1 MNPSVPRP
9 ASSGRV
15 KFWSVSTAQSALPPC
30 RVSWLYV
37 AATASVF
44 LAGCSE
50 YEPPRFHLNRVAM
63 QQAGRDGAITSLQQ
77 QEVANVLAALFGT
90 PDEPHALPEAALD
103 MKKLQMAAGP
113 VRRDAEGLRTGLY
126 REHCGHCHGISG
138 DGMGPTAAFL
148 NPYPRD
154 YRPGLF
160 KFKST
165 ERAAKPTFDDL
176 RKIVHDG
183 IPGTAMPSFALLPP
197 DELDAIV
204 EYVKY
209 LSIRGEVELRLI
221 RTLVE
226 EGELDTSREV
236 LVGSEEE
243 PGLLMQVADT
253 WQEAPER
260 IIVPADLPPDLDMD
274 DPASVAASALKGKE
288 IFYGQVAACV
298 KCHGNAALGDGQATE
313 PDDWSKGILPE
324 DVAAGALPP
333 RNIIPRNLRSG
344 VYRGGRRPVDLYWR
358 VWAGINGTPMPGL
371 EAVAKAGTDIK
382 PEDLWHLVNYVR
394 SLPYEEGAALA
405 SQEPSIH
412 RDRN

>member
-1 MNPSVPRP
+1 MND
-9 ASSGRV
+9 G
-15 KFWSVSTAQSALPPC
+15 FSALELTRRGFGSLTRLAP
-30 RVSWLYV
+30 L
-37 AATASVF
+37 AALVC
-44 LAGCSE
+44 LALLTGCSD
-50 YEPPRFHLNRVAM
+50 YDPPQFQLNLVAM
-63 QQAGRDGAITSLQQ
+63 QKADRDGAITSGQKQQ
-77 QEVANVLAALFGT
+77 VADVLAAMFGT
-90 PDEPHALPEAALD
+90 PDEPHVIPESGLD
-103 MKKLQMAAGP
+103 PKKIQLAAGP
-113 VRRDAEGLRTGLY
+113 VRRDESGGRTGLY

-138 DGMGPTAAFL
+138 DGAGPTAAFL

-176 RKIVHDG
+176 RHIVHQG

-209 LSIRGEVELRLI
+209 LAMRGEVELNLI
-221 RTLVE
+221 RELLD
-226 EGELDTSREV
+226 EGEIDTSRAH

-243 PGLLMQVADT
+243 PGLLAQIAAS
-253 WQEAPER
+253 WREAPER
-260 IIVPADLPPDLDMD
+260 VIVPADLPEGLDMD
-274 DPASVAASALKGKE
+274 DPVSVAESAKKGKE

-298 KCHGNAALGDGQATE
+298 KCHGNSALGDGQATE
-313 PDDWSKGILPE
+313 PDDWSKGVLPE
-324 DVAAGALPP
+324 DVAFGALPP

-394 SLPYEEGAALA
+394 TLPYEDSDALA
-405 SQEPSIH
+405 SQEPTMH
-412 RDRN
+412 VDAH